1 MNIVEKKSGTFTKKS
16 NKIFLYRYQGSRSTP
31 GDLPSVES
39 TGGIIGLTSFS
50 CCWYSTAYMYFH
62 IKTELLC
69 KVECSLA
76 QGLEIKK
83 NAFCN
88 FHFFFKSL

>member
-16 NKIFLYRYQGSRSTP
+16 NKIFLYRYQGSTKC
-31 GDLPSVES
+31 

-50 CCWYSTAYMYFH
+50 CCWYSTAYFH
-62 IKTELLC
+62 IKTGLLC

-88 FHFFFKSL
+88 FHFFLNLCS